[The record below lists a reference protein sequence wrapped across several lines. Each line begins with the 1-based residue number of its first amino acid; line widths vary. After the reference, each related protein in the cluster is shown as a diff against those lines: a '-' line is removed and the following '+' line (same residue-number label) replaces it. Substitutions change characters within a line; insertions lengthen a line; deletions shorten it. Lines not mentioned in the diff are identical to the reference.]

1 MLEPLAGPALALW
14 EALWDP
20 GIVLPLDL
28 PAGGAFDCGLFPK
41 GSWELSS
48 VGE

>member
-14 EALWDP
+14 E
-20 GIVLPLDL
+20 GTQVLCYLL
-28 PAGGAFDCGLFPK
+28 TSQLGGGFDCGLFPK

-48 VGE
+48 VGD